1 MTTAMQP
8 GPAPTSGLG
17 PAVVCDILLRLSD
30 ARIEEALS
38 GREAKLR
45 AAAAAWGW
53 TVRQV
58 VIENDIA
65 PDGRL
70 LPASAFKKRRIRTPS
85 GRIQLRVI
93 RPKFRQEL
101 DDLAAGRIGA
111 LLAED
116 LDRVCRDPRDLE
128 DLIEACELSG
138 GSAVAV
144 SGSLSLTNGGTSN
157 ERAWARNMVNMAQK
171 SSEDTSRRV
180 TAARERLAG
189 QSYGG
194 GARPYGYQIDEHTE
208 KFHRNLVVD
217 EAEAAELRRIAAEV
231 LRGVTLAA
239 CARDLR
245 ERRVA
250 TARGGTWTPEL
261 LVHVLGKPAIAG
273 LARKDGA
280 LVEAPW
286 EPILPL
292 ETWKRLCQLFDERR
306 GRNGN
311 EPRWLL
317 SGFATC
323 GVCGSPVKANGHGRY
338 GHSYQC
344 RARQHVRR
352 SAERLDDW
360 VKKII
365 LGALDRDKDGT
376 LRRPPPRDDVDKVYL
391 RAEVKRLTLARKDV
405 LELLE
410 ERVITKAESKRE
422 LRKLA
427 RELAP
432 IEAQL
437 VASADP
443 DPLEEFRPENRG
455 RLTVWQV
462 WDGVSMA
469 RRRAVVQELL
479 TSVTINRARKGGLQ
493 PRPIRESVE
502 VVPNGWE
509 LQEDSDHDA

>member
-1 MTTAMQP
+1 VTTNGTA
-8 GPAPTSGLG
+8 T
-17 PAVVCDILLRLSD
+17 VVCDIYLRLSD

-38 GREAKLR
+38 GREARLR
-45 AAAAAWGW
+45 DEAARRGW
-53 TVRQV
+53 TVDEV
-58 VIENDIA
+58 VIENDTTD
-65 PDGRL
+65 DGRL
-70 LPASAFKKRRIRTPS
+70 LPASAFKKRRIRTLD
-85 GRIQLRVI
+85 GRVKLRVI
-93 RPKFRQEL
+93 RPKFRLEL
-101 DDLAAGRIGA
+101 DRLAAGRIGA

-138 GSAVAV
+138 GSAVAI

-171 SSEDTSRRV
+171 ASEDTGRRV
-180 TAARERLAG
+180 RDRRVELAG

-194 GARPYGYQIDEHTE
+194 GLRPYGYQIDNRTE
-208 KFHRNLVVD
+208 KFHRTLVVD
-217 EAEAAELRRIAAEV
+217 EVEAAELRRVAAEV
-231 LRGVTLAA
+231 LRGITLAA

-261 LVHVLGKPAIAG
+261 LVHVLAKPAIAG

-286 EPILPL
+286 EPILPR
-292 ETWKRLCQLFDERR
+292 ETWERLCGLFDERR

-317 SGFATC
+317 SGFAVC
-323 GVCGSPVKANGHGRY
+323 GVCGSPVKANGHGQY

-352 SAERLDDW
+352 SAERLDAW
-360 VKKII
+360 VEKSI
-365 LGALDRDKDGT
+365 LRALDRDKDGT
-376 LRRPPPRDDVDKVYL
+376 LRRPPPRADVDKAAL
-391 RAEVKRLTLARKDV
+391 RTELRRLDRARDRVKRMTDDETIEEQEARQW
-405 LELLE
+405 
-410 ERVITKAESKRE
+410 

-427 RELAP
+427 RERAP

-437 VASADP
+437 AASATP
-443 DPLEEFRPENRG
+443 DPLEEFRPANRG
-455 RLTVWQV
+455 GLTARQV
-462 WDGVSMA
+462 WNGLSMA

-479 TSVTINRARKGGLQ
+479 TSVTINRARKGGPQ
-493 PRPIRESVE
+493 PRPIDEFVE
-502 VVPNGWE
+502 FVPNGWE
-509 LQEDSDHDA
+509 WQEDGDHDDA